1 MIPIQISG
9 EKSLFSQKLVANI
22 SPSSNSFGE
31 SVATG
36 LSIGYTFNGPVQNCR
51 QFCRNLPSEACHCC
65 YATKLEKKK
74 TLIPKKIWPNL
85 AINHT

>member
-9 EKSLFSQKLVANI
+9 EKSLLSQNRVANI

-36 LSIGYTFNGPVQNCR
+36 LSIGYTFNGSVQNCH

-65 YATKLEKKK
+65 YATKLRKNKK
-74 TLIPKKIWPNL
+74 
-85 AINHT
+85 H